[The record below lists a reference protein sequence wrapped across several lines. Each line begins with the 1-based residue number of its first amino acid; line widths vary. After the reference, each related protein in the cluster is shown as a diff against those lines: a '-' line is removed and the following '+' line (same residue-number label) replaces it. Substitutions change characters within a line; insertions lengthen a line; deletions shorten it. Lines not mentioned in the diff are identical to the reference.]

1 MYHTPAF
8 REQVIN
14 FPFRTPPED
23 LRSKALSDHDS
34 SEPSSPSLSNGNA
47 NSLNIMMKN
56 KNIGP
61 GSPGPKPKPPGSS
74 GNLAAQVNKEE
85 SKDSSEY
92 KKKMALAN
100 GPIINMD
107 FSNGDKYGMP
117 ESLFTSVKDLFEAM
131 IVHESRTGVV
141 SPQKLLD
148 ILRKDNEVFRAPI
161 HQDAHEF
168 LNVLLNQAVENV
180 EQYSKEVEARRS
192 LDKSSGSEVSSRES
206 SSSSAVSKA
215 PAIPNT
221 KWIHDLFEGTLT
233 SETRCLTCE
242 NTSARDEPFLDLSV
256 DLDVYSSVT
265 SCLLKFSQEEMLCER
280 NKFYCD
286 QCCGLQEA
294 EKRMKIKRLPKILAL
309 HLKRFK
315 YTDELQRLHKLFH
328 LVSYPYYLRLLNT
341 TDDAEEPDR
350 LYELYAVC
358 VHIGGGPYHGHYVS
372 IVKTQDRG
380 WLLLDDENVEPVE
393 KFFVL
398 EFFGGEQNLACAY
411 VLFYQETTV
420 EAMHQEQEAEGKAF
434 ADSVLE
440 ANGKIHA
447 NGSANGFPPSPGG
460 ESQEFAPLDR
470 SVTAPVSPLKFTNGS
485 AKPSTLE
492 QVVGLPFLSRKKSVL
507 MSKKDREREDKEKKE
522 ADKEMERL
530 MHERKREAQ
539 ASAGWASRAKEEPSI
554 PRKSLSTSSRA
565 SQPLGNQSRA
575 ATPQAERPETGREN
589 GSGFFSGSMSRLKQT
604 SKSFKGKQRLW
615 PSSKSKPESAV
626 AMPPPSF
633 QPPPELPSE
642 SHAVATH
649 VLPPVSPYGSQ
660 PGTPADLLDRAV
672 ERREPPEPP
681 ERPERREPPEP
692 PVRRE
697 PPEPPERSEW
707 PGTPEGRL
715 PPRPPSRPPRPPPRR
730 PPRPEL
736 LDPPDRPPPQPTD
749 EAAYRD
755 KQLPAPPPRS
765 PPPLAPRLHHALTTP
780 SRISEEEVIRLR
792 LQSRG
797 ETPITALPAME
808 AALGSGSGGRKK
820 EKRGLWGLG
829 RKKSV
834 MGL

>member
-1 MYHTPAF
+1 
-8 REQVIN
+8 
-14 FPFRTPPED
+14 
-23 LRSKALSDHDS
+23 
-34 SEPSSPSLSNGNA
+34 
-47 NSLNIMMKN
+47 MMKN
-56 KNIGP
+56 KPIGP
-61 GSPGPKPKPPGSS
+61 ASPGAKPKPPGSS
-74 GNLAAQVNKEE
+74 GNLAAQVGKEE

-117 ESLFTSVKDLFEAM
+117 ESLFTSVKDLFESIIA
-131 IVHESRTGVV
+131 HESRTGVV

-148 ILRKDNEVFRAPI
+148 ILRKDNEIFRAPI

-192 LDKSSGSEVSSRES
+192 LDKSSDSETPSRDS
-206 SSSSAVSKA
+206 SSSSVDAVSKSH
-215 PAIPNT
+215 AIPNT

-242 NTSARDEPFLDLSV
+242 NTSARDEAFLDLSV

-265 SCLLKFSQEEMLCER
+265 SCLLKFSEEEMLCER

-380 WLLLDDENVEPVE
+380 WLLLDDENVEPVD
-393 KFFVL
+393 KSFVL

-420 EAMHQEQEAEGKAF
+420 EAMHQEQEAEGKAYLS
-434 ADSVLE
+434 DPVVE

-447 NGSANGFPPSPGG
+447 NGSANGAVPYPPSPLA
-460 ESQEFAPLDR
+460 ESQEFTPLDR
-470 SVTAPVSPLKFTNGS
+470 SVTAPVSPMKFTNGS
-485 AKPSTLE
+485 AKQSTLE
-492 QVVGLPFLSRKKSVL
+492 QVVGLPFLTRKKSVL
-507 MSKKDREREDKEKKE
+507 MSKKDREREDKDKRE
-522 ADKEMERL
+522 ADREMERL
-530 MHERKREAQ
+530 AQERKREAQ
-539 ASAGWASRAKEEPSI
+539 ASMSWAVGAKEDSSM

-565 SQPLGNQSRA
+565 SQLENQSRT
-575 ATPQAERPETGREN
+575 ATPQADRPEREN
-589 GSGFFSGSMSRLKQT
+589 GTGFFSGGMSRLKQT

-615 PSSKSKPESAV
+615 SSSKNKPESAV

-633 QPPPELPSE
+633 QPPAELPE

-649 VLPPVSPYGSQ
+649 VLPPVSPYGPQ
-660 PGTPADLLDRAV
+660 PGAPADLLDRAV
-672 ERREPPEPP
+672 ERREPPDPPERPERRAPPEPPERREPP
-681 ERPERREPPEP
+681 ERPERP
-692 PVRRE
+692 
-697 PPEPPERSEW
+697 EW
-707 PGTPEGRL
+707 PGSPEGRS

-736 LDPPDRPPPQPTD
+736 LDPPDRPPPPQPTD

-755 KQLPAPPPRS
+755 KQLPAPPVS
-765 PPPLAPRLHHALTTP
+765 PPPPLPPRLQHALTTP
-780 SRISEEEVIRLR
+780 SRISEDEVIRLR

-808 AALGSGSGGRKK
+808 AALGGGSGGRKK

-829 RKKSV
+829 KKKSV

>member
-1 MYHTPAF
+1 
-8 REQVIN
+8 V
-14 FPFRTPPED
+14 
-23 LRSKALSDHDS
+23 
-34 SEPSSPSLSNGNA
+34 
-47 NSLNIMMKN
+47 
-56 KNIGP
+56 
-61 GSPGPKPKPPGSS
+61 KPKLPGSS

-117 ESLFTSVKDLFEAM
+117 ESLFTSVKDLFEA
-131 IVHESRTGVV
+131 IIAHESRTGVV

-180 EQYSKEVEARRS
+180 EQYSKIVEARRS
-192 LDKSSGSEVSSRES
+192 LDKSSGSDVSSHES

-242 NTSARDEPFLDLSV
+242 NTSARDEAFLDLSV

-328 LVSYPYYLRLLNT
+328 LVSYPFYLRLLNT

-380 WLLLDDENVEPVE
+380 WLLLDDENVEPVD
-393 KFFVL
+393 KSFVL

-440 ANGKIHA
+440 ANGKMH
-447 NGSANGFPPSPGG
+447 ANGFPPSPGG
-460 ESQEFAPLDR
+460 ESTEFTPLDR

-485 AKPSTLE
+485 AKSSTLE
-492 QVVGLPFLSRKKSVL
+492 QVVGLPFLSRKKSTL
-507 MSKKDREREDKEKKE
+507 MSKKDRDRDEKDKKE
-522 ADKEMERL
+522 AEREMERL
-530 MHERKREAQ
+530 MQERKREAQ
-539 ASAGWASRAKEEPSI
+539 ASAGWAAKEEPSI

-565 SQPLGNQSRA
+565 SQPLENHSRT
-575 ATPQAERPETGREN
+575 ATPQAERPESGREN
-589 GSGFFSGSMSRLKQT
+589 GSGFFSGSMSRLKAG

-615 PSSKSKPESAV
+615 SSYKSKPESAV

-633 QPPPELPSE
+633 QPPPELPPPEPPVKSQP
-642 SHAVATH
+642 VLTH

-660 PGTPADLLDRAV
+660 PGTPAGLLDRAV

-681 ERPERREPPEP
+681 PRPERREPPAP

-697 PPEPPERSEW
+697 A
-707 PGTPEGRL
+707 PGTPDRNDRPDSSEGRS
-715 PPRPPSRPPRPPPRR
+715 PPRPPSRPPRPPRR

-736 LDPPDRPPPQPTD
+736 FGPPDRPPPPQPPAD

-755 KQLPAPPPRS
+755 KQLPAPPPQS
-765 PPPLAPRLHHALTTP
+765 PPPPPPVPRLHHALTTP

-792 LQSRG
+792 MQSRG
-797 ETPITALPAME
+797 ETPITALPVME
-808 AALGSGSGGRKK
+808 EVLGGGGGAKKK
-820 EKRGLWGLG
+820 EKRSLWGLG
-829 RKKSV
+829 KKKSV